1 MQIIVAGLSMG
12 TAGTGGFAVRP
23 SGFDD
28 YTMLQ
33 QGIIVVFMMLF
44 CINFSFYFLVLK
56 KKWKQALK
64 MEEVITYIAI
74 ILSVTTLI
82 VVSGRAIFPDL
93 FTTIHHVFFNVVSV
107 ITTTG
112 YATTDFDKWTPLART
127 LLVMIM
133 FIGACAGST
142 GGGIKVS
149 RFNVM
154 FKGIRKEFQ
163 TLLHPGLV
171 KKVRLDGKPIPHE
184 MVRSINVFL
193 SIYLLIF
200 VACLLIVTIDGK
212 SLETNFSA
220 VAATLNNIGPGL
232 GEVGPM
238 SNFASYSPF
247 SKLVFCFAMLAGR
260 LELLPILFLF
270 MPTMWS
276 GHKLRVRNRP
286 LPHENAAT
294 CRS

>member
-33 QGIIVVFMMLF
+33 QGIIAVFMMLF

-93 FTTIHHVFFNVVSV
+93 FTTIHHVFFNVVSA

-112 YATTDFDKWTPLART
+112 YATTDFDK
-127 LLVMIM
+127 
-133 FIGACAGST
+133 
-142 GGGIKVS
+142 
-149 RFNVM
+149 
-154 FKGIRKEFQ
+154 
-163 TLLHPGLV
+163 
-171 KKVRLDGKPIPHE
+171 
-184 MVRSINVFL
+184 
-193 SIYLLIF
+193 
-200 VACLLIVTIDGK
+200 
-212 SLETNFSA
+212 
-220 VAATLNNIGPGL
+220 
-232 GEVGPM
+232 
-238 SNFASYSPF
+238 
-247 SKLVFCFAMLAGR
+247 
-260 LELLPILFLF
+260 
-270 MPTMWS
+270 
-276 GHKLRVRNRP
+276 
-286 LPHENAAT
+286 
-294 CRS
+294 